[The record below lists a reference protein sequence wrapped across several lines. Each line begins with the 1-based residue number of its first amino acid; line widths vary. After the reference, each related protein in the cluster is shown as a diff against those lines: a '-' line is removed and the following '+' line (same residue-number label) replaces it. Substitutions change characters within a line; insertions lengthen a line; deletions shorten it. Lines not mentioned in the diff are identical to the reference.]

1 MADNSPDKS
10 ISPLTVVRRWV
21 APVAVPAVIAL
32 AIAAFVDRV
41 DPDTAP
47 RKAARPAG
55 GAAEAPVPT
64 LMSKNRPLPRYVVG
78 AHRSGSA
85 LAVRDVRTFAA
96 LGEVKVPADRRFQQV
111 AAAGAGSYV
120 VSASSGSGTVFY
132 RLRLAR
138 NGKPQALT
146 ALPRVRIP
154 GTSTRWSDLAISQ
167 DGGTIAYV
175 SYGTGKIAI
184 DVVSIATGTRRTW
197 TTSLSGRI
205 GSLSWAGR
213 TLSFVWTPTR
223 RGAAVRHQI
232 RTLNTTLPGGG
243 LKVSRPV
250 LTLPNGA
257 YTAVLSR
264 DGRTIV
270 TGLAGRSGLTL
281 AAYSAATG
289 RQTKVLWHRP
299 EGQFRVTRLVPDRA
313 GGDLIAGGPG
323 GRLLVAPAHGAA
335 DFTAPDLADLAW

>member
-10 ISPLTVVRRWV
+10 GSPLTVVRRWV

-32 AIAAFVDRV
+32 AIAAFVDRI

-47 RKAARPAG
+47 KKAARPAG
-55 GAAEAPVPT
+55 NTAQAPT
-64 LMSKNRPLPRYVVG
+64 LMSKDRPLPHHLVG
-78 AHRSGSA
+78 IRKGGSA
-85 LAVRDVRTFAA
+85 LAVRDVRTLAA
-96 LGEVKVPADRRFQQV
+96 LGELNAPAERRFQQV

-120 VSASSGSGTVFY
+120 VSASTGKGTVFY
-132 RLRLAR
+132 RLRVAG
-138 NGKPQALT
+138 NGKPQAL
-146 ALPRVRIP
+146 APLPGVRAP
-154 GTSTRWSDLAISQ
+154 GTSTMWSDLAVSQ
-167 DGGTIAYV
+167 DGGTLAYV
-175 SYGTGKIAI
+175 SYGAGKIAI

-223 RGAAVRHQI
+223 DGTAVRHQV
-232 RTLNTTLPGGG
+232 RTLNTALPSGG

-250 LTLPNGA
+250 LNLPNGA
-257 YTAVLSR
+257 YTAVMSR

-281 AAYSAATG
+281 AAYSTATG

-299 EGQFRVTRLVPDRA
+299 EDPFRITRLVADRA

-335 DFTAPDLADLAW
+335 DFTTPDIADLAW